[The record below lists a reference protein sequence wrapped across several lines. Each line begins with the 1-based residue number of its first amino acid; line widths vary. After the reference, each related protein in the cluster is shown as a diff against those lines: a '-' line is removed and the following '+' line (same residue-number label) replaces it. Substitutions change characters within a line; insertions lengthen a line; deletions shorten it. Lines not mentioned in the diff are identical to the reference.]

1 MKTYKLIIEK
11 NKDGFWGS
19 LDKLPGVFSHGST
32 LDELQTN
39 MNEAIEL
46 HFEDLDKPCPKYKFE
61 LVMDIQEFF
70 EINDFINISK
80 LAKRIGMNSSLLRQY
95 SKGIKYPSLNQVSK
109 IEKTIKEIASE
120 LLKTGLQP
128 SGSG

>member
-19 LDKLPGVFSHGST
+19 LDKLSSVFSYGST

-39 MNEAIEL
+39 MIEAIEL
-46 HFEDLDKPCPKYKFE
+46 YFEELDKPLPKFKFE

-70 EINDFINISK
+70 EINDFINISS

-95 SKGIKYPSLNQVSK
+95 SKGIKYPGLNQVSK
-109 IEKTIKEIASE
+109 IEKAIKEIGAE
-120 LLKTGLQP
+120 LLKTELQP
-128 SGSG
+128 STK